1 MQCMN
6 RRWML
11 LISGLGAVT
20 LVLGMS
26 LVWLNIERVDL
37 AYELKRLKSQA
48 RELDDHAAKLRVER
62 DNLMAP
68 YRLEK
73 LADQYGLHVPKAGQV
88 RRAGLINGQE

>member
-11 LISGLGAVT
+11 LIAVSGVVT

-48 RELDDHAAKLRVER
+48 RELDDHASKLRVER
-62 DNLMAP
+62 DNLLAP

-73 LADQYGLHVPKAGQV
+73 LADEFGLHVPKAGQM
-88 RRAGLINGQE
+88 RRAGLNHGQK